1 MDTSRLKSLP
11 LFESVSDEDL
21 EKIAPFVSEVS
32 VSEGKHLV
40 DEGDYAY
47 EFMAI
52 EEGTAEVRRGEEKL
66 AELGPGDFFG
76 EMGLL
81 GARQAQRHG
90 GRHLAGAPDHAG
102 PVGHAPPGE
111 GCAQRGGEDP
121 RRRRSTREQLAPDA
135 GAHSRLRGDRLHRQA
150 HRARRWCERGQ
161 RPVLAA
167 RSAAKL
173 AELAGEL
180 GGDLDVKVADV
191 SRPETVTA
199 LVEEGDVIVA
209 TVGPFVK
216 WGGRRGRGRDREG
229 RPLHRLD
236 RRAALHP

>member
-52 EEGTAEVRRGEEKL
+52 EEGTAEVRRGDEKL

-90 GRHLAGAPDHAG
+90 GRHLAGAADHPR
-102 PVGHAPPGE
+102 PVGHAAAWRRRCP
-111 GCAQRGGEDP
+111 ARP
-121 RRRRSTREQLAPDA
+121 RRSAPPP
-135 GAHSRLRGDRLHRQA
+135 
-150 HRARRWCERGQ
+150 
-161 RPVLAA
+161 RPA
-167 RSAAKL
+167 
-173 AELAGEL
+173 
-180 GGDLDVKVADV
+180 
-191 SRPETVTA
+191 
-199 LVEEGDVIVA
+199 
-209 TVGPFVK
+209 
-216 WGGRRGRGRDREG
+216 
-229 RPLHRLD
+229 
-236 RRAALHP
+236 RAA